1 MKFAVFEIDR
11 GLKERLSG
19 GISLIDNKSV
29 LTYKKTR
36 VNFSTGFNLKN
47 WWGYIEDLL
56 EEFDIRYVGFRM
68 VHGGGEFTNTIKV
81 DKKFLQRIKKYNKL
95 APLHNPVALEL
106 MNIVKDTWP
115 SVKLSVSFDT
125 AWYKGLRPEAYLYSL
140 PLKYYQ
146 KDHIRKYGFHGLSH
160 EAATEFAAKKLKKN
174 IKKLNIITCH
184 LGSGASITWYI
195 NGKVRDTS
203 MGFSPNEGLTMA
215 TRSGDL
221 PASVVFYLA
230 QELKMSLSS
239 IKELLNKRSGLLGLA
254 GTGDLREVLL
264 RAGHKVAGYKKKR
277 KYTLAEK
284 KTAQQALNIYIYDV
298 RRYLA
303 SYLAMSKN
311 LDAIVFSG
319 VAGSKNADLRK
330 MIISGLNKAKGC
342 KVLVAQADE
351 NKNLA
356 NKTYKCLVKK

>member
-1 MKFAVFEIDR
+1 MNKNLLILNAGSSSLKFAVFEIDR

-174 IKKLNIITCH
+174 II
-184 LGSGASITWYI
+184 
-195 NGKVRDTS
+195 GK
-203 MGFSPNEGLTMA
+203 G
-215 TRSGDL
+215 
-221 PASVVFYLA
+221 
-230 QELKMSLSS
+230 
-239 IKELLNKRSGLLGLA
+239 
-254 GTGDLREVLL
+254 
-264 RAGHKVAGYKKKR
+264 
-277 KYTLAEK
+277 
-284 KTAQQALNIYIYDV
+284 
-298 RRYLA
+298 
-303 SYLAMSKN
+303 
-311 LDAIVFSG
+311 
-319 VAGSKNADLRK
+319 
-330 MIISGLNKAKGC
+330 
-342 KVLVAQADE
+342 
-351 NKNLA
+351 
-356 NKTYKCLVKK
+356 